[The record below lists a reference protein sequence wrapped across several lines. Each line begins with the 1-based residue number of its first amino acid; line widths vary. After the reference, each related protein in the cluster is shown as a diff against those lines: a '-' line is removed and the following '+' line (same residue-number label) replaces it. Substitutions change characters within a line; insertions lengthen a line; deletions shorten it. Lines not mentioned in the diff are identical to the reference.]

1 MLALLYFNALSMAIV
16 ESQIFKIFPSNEICF
31 TRLDS
36 GERLLIFPRFGDF
49 LLCHFFVCC
58 FHDSKLIAISRR
70 NAGILHYLPSA

>member
-49 LLCHFFVCC
+49 LPNM
-58 FHDSKLIAISRR
+58 A
-70 NAGILHYLPSA
+70 